1 MFTDRILQDCMSSPD
16 KLLLI
21 EPEKFQPSR
30 SSEREG
36 VLGRAANS
44 HTIQRSY
51 LETGWKSKNRKSD
64 LG

>member
-16 KLLLI
+16 ELLLV

-36 VLGRAANS
+36 GSARDS
-44 HTIQRSY
+44 S
-51 LETGWKSKNRKSD
+51 
-64 LG
+64 